1 MFSSAIKNLDKRFFN
16 TDKCEPLSGH
26 YVDFTDGKEFATPSV
41 SITRKILKTEQGA
54 NFIKMK

>member
-41 SITRKILKTEQGA
+41 SITRKILKTEQEA
-54 NFIKMK
+54 NV